1 MCPFFFFNKQSLI
14 SLSGKWATQLCLA
27 LWCVSYMDC
36 KLPPQ
41 EGKRKKICMWPTQLQ
56 YRGNDKSSNLLTW
69 RLNDQ
74 TLETFQPWRTKSEM
88 EKKWEQH
95 LERWKHE
102 TGARQLFF
110 TQPCYHCLMINSAK
124 RNFPYLAVF
133 ERKKQCLVCTSA
145 TKIPKYL

>member
-1 MCPFFFFNKQSLI
+1 MPFFFFLNQENGRHSYAWLYDVCLI
-14 SLSGKWATQLCLA
+14 RTANC
-27 LWCVSYMDC
+27 
-36 KLPPQ
+36 PPQ
-41 EGKRKKICMWPTQLQ
+41 EGKRKKVCMWPTQLQ

-74 TLETFQPWRTKSEM
+74 TLETFQPWRTKSQM

-102 TGARQLFF
+102 TGARRLFF
-110 TQPCYHCLMINSAK
+110 TQPCYQCLMINSAK
-124 RNFPYLAVF
+124 RNFPYLSVF
-133 ERKKQCLVCTSA
+133 ERKKQCLVCTLA